1 MKNANPVSR
10 LGLLG
15 VALLVA
21 TAGCGR
27 TDSGRSASVAAP
39 ALAAPADGSVGRY
52 TCEVV
57 AAWPHDPGAFT
68 QGLVF
73 RRGGFL
79 ESTGLNG
86 RSSLREV
93 DLKTGRVL
101 KQVAIAQEYF
111 AEGLAVIGDRAFVLT
126 WQHHKGFIFDA
137 DTFRPLGEFAY
148 EGEGWGLTTDGRSL
162 ILSDGTDRI
171 RFLDPA
177 TFKVQRS
184 VSVVNAGRP
193 VRELNELEWVRG
205 EIFANVWKSDEI
217 MRIDPESGAVRGV
230 IACTGLL
237 PITDRRRD
245 TDVLNGIAYDP
256 ESDRLFLTGKLWP
269 KVFEVRVK
277 PKR

>member
-10 LGLLG
+10 LGPLG
-15 VALLVA
+15 LALLVA
-21 TAGCGR
+21 TSGCAR
-27 TDSGRSASVAAP
+27 SDSGHSAIGSVPPAA
-39 ALAAPADGSVGRY
+39 AGSVGRY
-52 TCEVV
+52 TCDVV
-57 AAWPHDPGAFT
+57 AVWPHDPGAFT

-93 DLKTGRVL
+93 ELKTGRVL
-101 KQVAIAQEYF
+101 KQVAVAQEYF
-111 AEGLAVIGDRAFVLT
+111 AEGLAVIGDRAFQLT
-126 WQHHKGFIFDA
+126 WQHHKGFIYDA
-137 DTFRPLGEFAY
+137 DTFRPLGEFVY

-177 TFKVQRS
+177 TFQVRRFIT
-184 VSVVNAGRP
+184 VVNAGRP

-205 EIFANVWKSDEI
+205 EIFANVWRTDEVL
-217 MRIDPESGAVRGV
+217 RIDPESGAVRGV
-230 IACTGLL
+230 IDCTGLL
-237 PITDRRRD
+237 PITDRRPE
-245 TDVLNGIAYDP
+245 TEVLNGIAYDP
-256 ESDRLFLTGKLWP
+256 ESDRLFFTGKFWP
-269 KVFEVRVK
+269 KIFEVRLK